1 MIILGSTGSIGV
13 NALDIC
19 EREGIE
25 IECLCGGS
33 NAALLNSQIKKFK
46 PKIICIADG
55 SQMSK
60 IEHLGADVFCGDS
73 GILMAIRES
82 KSTLALNA
90 IVGFAGLAPTL
101 ECIKTGKKVALA
113 NKESL
118 VAAGKFIDPS
128 KIIPVDSEHFALWYL
143 NKSNVKIKKMTIT
156 ASGGALRDTQIS
168 DIYASSVKDVLKHP
182 NWAMGRKITVDS
194 ATMVN
199 KLFELIEA
207 RWLFG
212 KNISYDAIVETSSTI
227 HAMIDFEDGVTTAQ
241 MSEPDMRLPISYA
254 LLGKATSGL
263 FRPIDLLKLK
273 SLEFR
278 AIDESRYPAWRLKDA
293 LLENPSSALVLNA
306 ANEVAVDAFLNE
318 RIAFGEIA
326 NIILDAYKKFS
337 VFEPSST
344 DEVFAVDLEVRNY
357 ARSRIKT

>member
-1 MIILGSTGSIGV
+1 MIVLGSTGSIGV

-25 IECLCGGS
+25 VECLCGGR
-33 NAALLNSQIKKFK
+33 NVALLNSQIKKFK
-46 PKIICIADG
+46 PKIVCIADG
-55 SQMSK
+55 VQMSK
-60 IEHLGADVFCGDS
+60 VESCGATVLCGDS
-73 GILMAIRES
+73 GILMAINES
-82 KSTLALNA
+82 KSSMALNA

-101 ECIKTGKKVALA
+101 ECIKAGKKVALA

-143 NKSNVKIKKMTIT
+143 NKSDVKIKKMTVT
-156 ASGGALRDTQIS
+156 ASGGALRDAALG
-168 DIYASSVKDVLKHP
+168 DIYASSVKNVLQHP
-182 NWAMGRKITVDS
+182 NWTMGRKITVDS

-199 KLFELIEA
+199 KLFELVEA

-212 KNISYDAIVETSSTI
+212 DEISYDAIIETSSTI

-254 LLGKATSGL
+254 LLGKATRGL
-263 FRPIDLLKLK
+263 FHPVNLLKLK

-278 AIDESRYPAWRLKDA
+278 DIDEVRYPVWKLKDA
-293 LLENPSSALVLNA
+293 LLERPSSALVLNA

-318 RIAFGEIA
+318 RIAFGEVA
-326 NIILDAYKKFS
+326 NIILDAYEKYGA
-337 VFEPSST
+337 FEPKNI
-344 DEVFAVDLEVRNY
+344 DEVFAADLEVRDY
-357 ARSRIKT
+357 ARSCIKA